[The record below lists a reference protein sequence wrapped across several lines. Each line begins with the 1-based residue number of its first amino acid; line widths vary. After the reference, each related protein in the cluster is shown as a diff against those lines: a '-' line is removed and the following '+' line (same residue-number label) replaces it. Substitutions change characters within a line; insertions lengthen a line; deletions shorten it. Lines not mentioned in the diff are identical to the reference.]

1 MSGLHTR
8 FGAVVRHRR
17 KALGWSQQ
25 AFADRAGLSRSY
37 SGEVERGVAIPSL
50 ATTLKI
56 AAALGVPL
64 SDLVAEAEG
73 AESAD
78 PSRAER
84 ASPAAG
90 GVQP

>member
-73 AESAD
+73 AESTD

>member
-8 FGAVVRHRR
+8 FGAVVRRR
-17 KALGWSQQ
+17 RVALGWSQQ

-73 AESAD
+73 AESID